1 MAKEKSYRAPKI
13 ILTFIVGQMAL
24 FVSSKAFRITTAYFL
39 DDAVSD
45 VVDLAYKKSHE
56 KDK

>member
-13 ILTFIVGQMAL
+13 ILTFIFGQMAL
-24 FVSSKAFRITTAYFL
+24 FLSSKAFKKTTAYFL

-45 VVDLAYKKSHE
+45 VVDLAYDKAHE
-56 KDK
+56 NK